1 MAIYSIGQLA
11 KKTDC
16 KIPTIRYYEE
26 INIIPPAPRSSGNQ
40 RRYNDTHL
48 KSLNFVK
55 HCRGL
60 GFSIEEVRQ
69 LVHLQTCEQHR
80 PDEAHH
86 IAIKHLQEVQQK
98 IKQLQQLEHELQ
110 TVVGCCSDEHACKT
124 LERLNKTSVAR

>member
-26 INIIPPAPRSSGNQ
+26 INIIPPAPRSNGNQ
-40 RRYNDTHL
+40 RRYSDTHL

-60 GFSIEEVRQ
+60 GFSIDEVRQ

-80 PDEAHH
+80 PDEAHR
-86 IAIKHLQEVQQK
+86 IAIKHLQEVLQK
-98 IKQLQQLEHELQ
+98 ISQLQQLANELQ
-110 TVVGCCSDEHACKT
+110 SVVDCCSEDKT
-124 LERLNKTSVAR
+124 CQTLYRLNKTSDS